1 MSFKEELTKKA
12 DRFEASVDIL
22 ENVEFIKSQL
32 EVFCTKRKYTISLVK
47 PRSIMAIGSCNT
59 NHFDVFIPKQV
70 EPHYYRQL
78 FIDAFKKL
86 GFTDEDIE
94 LDEYRSSDY
103 DAYNIILRW

>member
-47 PRSIMAIGSCNT
+47 PRSTMAFGSCNT
-59 NHFDVFIPKQV
+59 NHYDVFIPKQV

-78 FIDAFKKL
+78 FIEAFKKL
-86 GFTDEDIE
+86 GFTGEDIE